1 MPLEELLSARLRPA
15 FAAVAGDTPA
25 DPAVRRSQHADF
37 QADGALAL
45 ARTLGRSPR
54 EVAAEVVARADL
66 TGLVAAAQVQ
76 GPGFVNLTVETSAI
90 TSLLHRLYAD
100 SRLGC
105 PPAPE
110 PRSVIVDY
118 SGPNVAKEM
127 HVGHLRSTVIGDAI
141 VRLLE
146 WQGHNVRRINHLGD
160 WGTPFGMLIEHLLDV
175 GEQAR
180 LVQLEAQR
188 GLGST
193 GMNDAAAHELS
204 VGDLTEF
211 YQAARRKF
219 DGDPAFKKR
228 SQLRVVALQSGDEQT
243 RRLWRLLVAESEKY
257 FLDVYRKLDVTL
269 TQADFS
275 GESSYRGDLADVVAE
290 LTAKGLLTES
300 DGALCAFPPGFTG
313 RDGAPLP
320 VIVRKEDGGYN
331 YSATDLAAIRRRCR
345 DLAVDQAVYVV
356 GTPQRQHFAMVF
368 AVGAQAGWLRHPDQA
383 MHVGFGS
390 ILGADGRMLKTRAGD
405 TIKLGAL
412 LDEAIARAAAV
423 VAEKSPDLG
432 PDEAARVAHAIGI
445 GAVKYA
451 DLSSD
456 RVKDY
461 TFDWDRALSTTGDS
475 GTYLQYTHARIH
487 SIVRKAGGVPS
498 GALPQIGEPA
508 ERDLALR
515 LLEFPAAVAA
525 AASAYQPHR
534 LTGYLHGLASAY
546 TGFYETCP
554 VLRAPEE
561 IRAARLALGDLTA
574 RVLDRGLSLLGIQA
588 PQRM

>member
-1 MPLEELLSARLRPA
+1 MSLEDLLSARLRPA
-15 FAAVAGDTPA
+15 FAAVAGDHPA

-45 ARTLGRSPR
+45 ARALGRPPR
-54 EVAAEVVARADL
+54 AIAAEVLARADL
-66 TGLVAAAQVQ
+66 SGLVAEAQVQ

-90 TSLLHRLYAD
+90 TSLLHRVYAD

-105 PPAPE
+105 SPAPE
-110 PRSVIVDY
+110 PRSVVVDY

-146 WQGHNVRRINHLGD
+146 FQGHSVQRINHLGD

-175 GEQAR
+175 GEDGR
-180 LVQLEAQR
+180 LIQLDLEQ

-193 GMNDAAAHELS
+193 GMGTTVAHEFS

-219 DGDPAFKKR
+219 DGDPEFKKR
-228 SQLRVVALQSGDEQT
+228 SQARVVALQSGDEQT

-257 FLDVYRKLDVTL
+257 FLDVYRKLDITL

-275 GESSYRGDLADVVAE
+275 GESSYQDDLADVVAE
-290 LTAKGLLTES
+290 LAAKGLLTES

-331 YSATDLAAIRRRCR
+331 YSATDLAALRRRCR
-345 DLAVDQAVYVV
+345 DLRVDQAVYVV
-356 GTPQRQHFAMVF
+356 GSPQRQHFAMVF
-368 AVGAQAGWLRHPDQA
+368 AVGAQAGWLAHPEQA
-383 MHVGFGS
+383 IHVGFGS

-412 LDEAIARAAAV
+412 LDEAIARADEV

-456 RVKDY
+456 RIKDY
-461 TFDWDRALSTTGDS
+461 SFDWDRALSTTGDS

-487 SIVRKAGGVPS
+487 SILRKAGGVPA
-498 GALPQIGEPA
+498 GALPQLGVPA
-508 ERDLALR
+508 ERELALR
-515 LLEFPAAVAA
+515 LLAFPAAVEA

-534 LTGYLHGLASAY
+534 LAGYLHALASAY

-554 VLRAPEE
+554 VLRAPQE
-561 IRAARLALGDLTA
+561 IRAGRLALSELTA
-574 RVLDRGLSLLGIQA
+574 RVLAQGLSLLGIRA
-588 PQRM
+588 PERM